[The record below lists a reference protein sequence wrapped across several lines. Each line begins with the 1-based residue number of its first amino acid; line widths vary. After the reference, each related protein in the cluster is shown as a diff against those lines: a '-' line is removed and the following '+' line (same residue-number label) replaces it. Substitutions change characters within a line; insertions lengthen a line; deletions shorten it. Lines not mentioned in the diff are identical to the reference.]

1 MGLLERIKSALGL
14 GTSASSTSSP
24 SSTPDRQAGNQGD
37 DASPT
42 PVSEVDGDE
51 QVEGAQ
57 TVVDPGSE
65 SGDVDVTVE
74 HEPDTS
80 SEDAVKGTDT
90 AGTGTSADVE
100 PADERDEGAT
110 DVDGDT
116 DDATDAGV
124 DDAEAGSESAGADDA
139 SAAET
144 AAGAGVE
151 LEEIKGIG
159 PAYADR
165 LREAGVEDV
174 AALAAADAADLADR
188 TDLGEGRIGNW
199 IEQAEAR

>member
-14 GTSASSTSSP
+14 GTSTSSPSTP
-24 SSTPDRQAGNQGD
+24 SSTPDRTTGGQGD
-37 DASPT
+37 DTGPT
-42 PVSEVDGDE
+42 PVSEVDGDD
-51 QVEGAQ
+51 QVEGAR
-57 TVVDPGSE
+57 TTVDPGDE
-65 SGDVDVTVE
+65 SDDVDVTVE
-74 HEPDTS
+74 HEPDTR

-100 PADERDEGAT
+100 SAGENTPDADA
-110 DVDGDT
+110 
-116 DDATDAGV
+116 AG
-124 DDAEAGSESAGADDA
+124 AGADDDTTDA
-139 SAAET
+139 DDTSARAET
-144 AAGAGVE
+144 GPGAGVD

-174 AALAAADAADLADR
+174 AALAAADATDLADR
-188 TDLGEGRIGNW
+188 TGLGEGRIGNW